1 VLCLFVCWWAS
12 GAPQCAFWLCKSC
25 RKARFSHHHFN
36 GFWCP
41 QKKQIFTRT
50 ESMYPPLLLIQHD
63 TVRNLQKSDPN
74 QTSRALQ
81 ETKTIRDKHPN
92 QPHMKV
98 GVRPERGAEMQSE
111 FIRIRN
117 ELWGVQPCSRV
128 NFTEG
133 PKWKQKSH
141 THTGAGQ
148 IPISSLHML
157 STNVN
162 LELMKRSWS
171 QLYWFWDSLKGI
183 NPCLTE
189 IKQSHFP
196 SAEPSQ
202 LKLTDWVGIRTLY

>member
-1 VLCLFVCWWAS
+1 
-12 GAPQCAFWLCKSC
+12 
-25 RKARFSHHHFN
+25 
-36 GFWCP
+36 
-41 QKKQIFTRT
+41 
-50 ESMYPPLLLIQHD
+50 MYPPLPLIHHD

-74 QTSRALQ
+74 QSRRTLQ

-92 QPHMKV
+92 QLHMKV
-98 GVRPERGAEMQSE
+98 AVRPERGVEMQSK
-111 FIRIRN
+111 FMGIRN
-117 ELWGVQPCSRV
+117 ELWGGQPCSGV

-171 QLYWFWDSLKGI
+171 KSYWFWESLKGI

-196 SAEPSQ
+196 SFQWSQ
-202 LKLTDWVGIRTLY
+202 LKWTDWVRIRTLY